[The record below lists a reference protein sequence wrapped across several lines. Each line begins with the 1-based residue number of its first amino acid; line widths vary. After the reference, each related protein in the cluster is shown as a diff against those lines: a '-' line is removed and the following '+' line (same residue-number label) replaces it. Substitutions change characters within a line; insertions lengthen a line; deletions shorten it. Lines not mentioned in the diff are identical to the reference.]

1 MKFTEKLLNDIELH
15 KDNWNHIQNQI
26 EATEI
31 FGIWGTGLAAQQI
44 YKDLSAMGYLPAFF
58 SDNDETKWGTL
69 YKGIRVTR
77 IDEIPKNS
85 LVIICANI
93 RYQIHLQLQDQG
105 IYNYM
110 YIDPEYF
117 QCLPNR
123 QIREMIAVNTEKI
136 EQVYAMLSDSVSR
149 QVFRNILLH
158 RAVHDLELVWKVYE
172 ENQYFGN
179 RLVDHVSGSFVDC
192 GACEGD
198 TLRRFFSQIGG
209 GGGNCG
215 LAVLGF

>member
-1 MKFTEKLLNDIELH
+1 MKFTEELSNDIELH
-15 KDNWNHIQNQI
+15 KDNWNHIQNKI
-26 EATEI
+26 ETAEI
-31 FGIWGTGLAAQQI
+31 LGIWGTGLAAQQV
-44 YKDLSAMGYLPAFF
+44 YKELSVMGYLPAFF
-58 SDNDETKWGTL
+58 SDNDETKWNTL
-69 YKGIRVTR
+69 YKGIKVIH

-93 RYQIHLQLQDQG
+93 RYQIHVQLKNQG
-105 IYNYM
+105 IYNYI

-117 QCLPNR
+117 QSLPNS
-123 QIREMIAVNTEKI
+123 QVRETIVANTEKI
-136 EQVYAMLSDSVSR
+136 EQVYAMLSDQVSR

-179 RLVDHVSGSFVDC
+179 RIVNHVSGGFVDC

-198 TLRRFFSQIGG
+198 TLQRFLSQIGG
-209 GGGNCG
+209 GG
-215 LAVLGF
+215 